1 MALTEPDEREVDLTR
16 LLEKVADGRDL
27 TGEEAQDVFR
37 CFMTGAA
44 SEIQMAG
51 FLVGLRAKGVHPV
64 EVAGGVRALREAMV
78 PVPADDPSS
87 LVDTAGTGGGGVTTF
102 NISTAAALVVH
113 GAPGMDEISPAGPT
127 EVAEVVDGQVRH
139 YTTSPEALGLEAAGL
154 GTLAGGEPEEN
165 AETIRRVLD
174 GEAGAPRTA
183 TLLNAAAA
191 IYVAGK
197 AATLE
202 EGVTR
207 AASSVDEG
215 RARDALERLRSATRR
230 R

>member
-1 MALTEPDEREVDLTR
+1 
-16 LLEKVADGRDL
+16 
-27 TGEEAQDVFR
+27 
-37 CFMTGAA
+37 
-44 SEIQMAG
+44 
-51 FLVGLRAKGVHPV
+51 
-64 EVAGGVRALREAMV
+64 
-78 PVPADDPSS
+78 
-87 LVDTAGTGGGGVTTF
+87 
-102 NISTAAALVVH
+102 
-113 GAPGMDEISPAGPT
+113 MDEISPAGPT